1 MVTQMKTTVEI
12 ADPVLEKAKRL
23 AETRKTTLKA
33 IIDEAL
39 RDFLASRPVQPKF
52 KLRDASFKG
61 GGQGLAPEFANASWE
76 QILDEVYR
84 EETDRAA
91 AHL

>member
-1 MVTQMKTTVEI
+1 MKTTVEI
-12 ADPVLEKAKRL
+12 ADPVLDRARRL
-23 AETRKTTLKA
+23 AQEQHTTLRA

-39 RDFLASRPVQPKF
+39 RAFLDARPAQPKF

-61 GGQGLAPEFANASWE
+61 VDHGLSPEFANATWQE
-76 QILDEVYR
+76 ILDEVYKD
-84 EETDRAA
+84 EVERAA

>member
-1 MVTQMKTTVEI
+1 MVTHMKTTVEI
-12 ADPVLEKAKRL
+12 ADAVLEKAKLR
-23 AETRKTTLKA
+23 AQDENTTLRA

-39 RDFLASRPVQPKF
+39 RAFLVARPPKPKF

-61 GGQGLAPEFANASWE
+61 GGGLTPEFANATWE

-84 EETDRAA
+84 DETDRAA

>member
-1 MVTQMKTTVEI
+1 MVTHMKTTVEI
-12 ADPVLEKAKRL
+12 ADPVLERAKRL
-23 AETRKTTLKA
+23 AQDQHTTLKA

-39 RDFLASRPVQPKF
+39 RAFLDARPAQPKF

-61 GGQGLAPEFANASWE
+61 EGHGLTPEFANATWE
-76 QILDEVYR
+76 QIRDEIYR
-84 EETDRAA
+84 GETDRAA